1 MLRRSDPDSGFDA
14 RLTRLERENR
24 RLRWGHGLLLLLLVV
39 SCGRRTVP
47 AEIVAR
53 EFKVMD
59 DEGRVYASLGIAPW
73 NPEGVLVLHDSKND
87 GRRSSLA
94 PADLV
99 LKDGGSAVHAE
110 AGDPSLLVMEGEGG
124 FTGAKLSSHRNRH
137 KSALW
142 LTDGTKSIFS
152 EP

>member
-1 MLRRSDPDSGFDA
+1 MLERSVPDPSFET
-14 RLTRLERENR
+14 RLARLERANR
-24 RLRWGHGLLLLLLVV
+24 RLRLSHAVLLLLIVLA
-39 SCGRRTVP
+39 CAKRAVP
-47 AEIVAR
+47 QEIVAR

-73 NPEGVLVLHDSKND
+73 NPEGVLTLHDSTND
-87 GRRSSLA
+87 GRRASIA

-99 LKDGGSAVHAE
+99 LKAGGSSVHAE

-124 FTGAKLSSHRNRH
+124 FTGAKLSSHREAR

-142 LTDGTKSIFS
+142 LTHGPKSIFGG
-152 EP
+152 P